1 MSNKNNKNY
10 FPPQKKLTRD
20 KTDKWMKEC
29 VEAGVSLT
37 ESSTED
43 GVRTSRLNKQINK
56 DLSNGIIDPVD
67 MYKISNPFSID
78 GFDRHIQDYPLAR
91 PRINLLTG
99 EESLRSFEPT
109 ARVINQDAVQ
119 EKEEAY
125 METLINQVKEV
136 VLGFGYDEQKVEQKL
151 ADIDRWMIYEYKD
164 IRERMANQLI
174 QAYRHTMDLDMK
186 FNIGIEDAIV
196 QGEEIYCVDVMAGGR
211 MDVRRIEPLNLYTY
225 RQEPGFRIDDADVIV
240 EDGYHSVG
248 YVIDYF
254 YDELSDKDITDIENG
269 SNGAGSPTRGRV
281 LNYSENS
288 NTNILDTLIEINDNG
303 NLPTNSSKRPFSENG
318 RVRVTRVVWKSLRK
332 IGELSI
338 PMPDGT
344 VEKQYVDEHFKP
356 NAELGQEVKW
366 IWVGEWWEGTRIGED
381 KYVKMGPRPIQ
392 YRVDNNQS
400 INSSGYVGTSYGVSM
415 MDLMRPYQYLYDEFM
430 DRVKRAFAKFKGP
443 MIELDFAKMPDEWE
457 PEKWMHYAED
467 MGYLIIDSFKASTEG
482 ASAGLIAG
490 NFNTTNKA
498 INPDMG
504 NYIQHHINMLEYIER
519 QIGVITGINQQRL
532 GEISSS
538 ETVGGVERAVRQ
550 SNHMTEKMYKLH
562 DHTKL
567 RVIQLVIDTA
577 RHILKGQ
584 KLTMQYML
592 DDITAKFIEIDGN
605 MLNTVELG
613 IAINDAS
620 SDAAL
625 YQDLKALAQ
634 AGLQNNKINYT
645 QLIDIYTSKGIA
657 SMRRKLELAE
667 RDADER
673 ERAAGESQQ
682 KAAQAAEAAS
692 TERFDKELAQKE
704 RESIRKAETELAIKD
719 MEIGSKAKSE
729 QLKLQLDSDKATI
742 DKEQKDRQLRL
753 AEQAQKET
761 SRHNMQAESISR
773 LKKNSPK

>member
-1 MSNKNNKNY
+1 
-10 FPPQKKLTRD
+10 
-20 KTDKWMKEC
+20 
-29 VEAGVSLT
+29 
-37 ESSTED
+37 
-43 GVRTSRLNKQINK
+43 
-56 DLSNGIIDPVD
+56 
-67 MYKISNPFSID
+67 
-78 GFDRHIQDYPLAR
+78 
-91 PRINLLTG
+91 
-99 EESLRSFEPT
+99 
-109 ARVINQDAVQ
+109 
-119 EKEEAY
+119 
-125 METLINQVKEV
+125 
-136 VLGFGYDEQKVEQKL
+136 
-151 ADIDRWMIYEYKD
+151 
-164 IRERMANQLI
+164 
-174 QAYRHTMDLDMK
+174 
-186 FNIGIEDAIV
+186 
-196 QGEEIYCVDVMAGGR
+196 
-211 MDVRRIEPLNLYTY
+211 
-225 RQEPGFRIDDADVIV
+225 
-240 EDGYHSVG
+240 
-248 YVIDYF
+248 
-254 YDELSDKDITDIENG
+254 
-269 SNGAGSPTRGRV
+269 
-281 LNYSENS
+281 
-288 NTNILDTLIEINDNG
+288 
-303 NLPTNSSKRPFSENG
+303 
-318 RVRVTRVVWKSLRK
+318 
-332 IGELSI
+332 
-338 PMPDGT
+338 
-344 VEKQYVDEHFKP
+344 
-356 NAELGQEVKW
+356 
-366 IWVGEWWEGTRIGED
+366 
-381 KYVKMGPRPIQ
+381 
-392 YRVDNNQS
+392 
-400 INSSGYVGTSYGVSM
+400 
-415 MDLMRPYQYLYDEFM
+415 
-430 DRVKRAFAKFKGP
+430 
-443 MIELDFAKMPDEWE
+443 
-457 PEKWMHYAED
+457 
-467 MGYLIIDSFKASTEG
+467 
-482 ASAGLIAG
+482 
-490 NFNTTNKA
+490 
-498 INPDMG
+498 
-504 NYIQHHINMLEYIER
+504 
-519 QIGVITGINQQRL
+519 
-532 GEISSS
+532 
-538 ETVGGVERAVRQ
+538 
-550 SNHMTEKMYKLH
+550 MTEKMYKLH